1 MLKII
6 ARGAE
11 AIISE
16 QGGHLVKL
24 RVKKEYRHSE
34 LDEKLRTLRTR
45 HEAKLLEKIQ
55 KILPVPKVISV
66 DEKNKEIILEKING
80 RKLSKILE
88 KTRVKD
94 IGKQLGEIIAKMHEN
109 GVIHGDLTTSNMML
123 SKRKVYLIDFGL
135 GFYSNRV
142 EDKAVDLHV
151 LREALY
157 AKHPKSAKTCWESF
171 KKAYA
176 KTSLEKSVLTR
187 LEQVEKR
194 GRYKTQY

>member
-16 QGGHLVKL
+16 QGGHLVKRRL
-24 RVKKEYRHSE
+24 KKEYRHPE

-45 HEAKLLEKIQ
+45 HEAKLLEKMQ

-109 GVIHGDLTTSNMML
+109 GVIHGDLTTSNMVL
-123 SKRKVYLIDFGL
+123 SKRKAYIIDFGL
-135 GFYSNRV
+135 GFYSNRI
-142 EDKAVDLHV
+142 EDRAVDLHV

-157 AKHPKSAKTCWESF
+157 AKHPESAKTCWGSF

-176 KTSLEKSVLTR
+176 KTPLEKSVLIR